1 MRQAVNAGTDPGL
14 HESAILL
21 ARTMYEARN
30 TEGVKWVSETGG
42 SGVITQALKILVD
55 QGVNLK
61 ESKHSIFLCNPT
73 TRVSTIQAL
82 SIQLDLGQPRRIN
95 RSNPLKPDEL
105 VGGLGFGGGYVTAY
119 VRLQNDKNYG
129 LLKFTGDVFKE
140 TTSLNG
146 AGGVAGNVASG
157 VGLTA
162 SVAVAVGLTA
172 GGIAMPAV
180 LTFAAAVLPAVGL
193 SKTLTEAYL
202 PRIYKKIAGKF

>member
-1 MRQAVNAGTDPGL
+1 MG
-14 HESAILL
+14 
-21 ARTMYEARN
+21 
-30 TEGVKWVSETGG
+30 
-42 SGVITQALKILVD
+42 
-55 QGVNLK
+55 
-61 ESKHSIFLCNPT
+61 
-73 TRVSTIQAL
+73 
-82 SIQLDLGQPRRIN
+82 LGQPRRIN

-105 VGGLGFGGGYVTAY
+105 IGGLGFGGGYVTAY

-129 LLKFTGDVFKE
+129 LLKFTGDVFNE

-146 AGGVAGNVASG
+146 AVGVAGNVASG

-162 SVAVAVGLTA
+162 SVAAAVGLTA
-172 GGIAMPAV
+172 GGIAMPAM